1 MNAKLTA
8 DAKTQGACNQVCPFY
23 DPCRYCPYRKCDPA
37 PPFYPYYPW
46 YPQPY
51 YPWYPEY
58 PTWYTTTPIIDNT
71 DNSVQPVPGGQTISG

>member
-1 MNAKLTA
+1 MTEKEILDSRN
-8 DAKTQGACNQVCPFY
+8 QRCNQVCSYY

-51 YPWYPEY
+51 YPYYPYWYATGDDVGSCTFTAAEPKIA
-58 PTWYTTTPIIDNT
+58 PTPAHHT
-71 DNSVQPVPGGQTISG
+71 D